1 MNKTFFVFAF
11 PKLQIT
17 TTALLRL
24 LKMSTVHA
32 CASELKSTCSE
43 MLDGKARA
51 ELKLCQEACLHREC
65 PQQSPSPGATGE
77 VKTEWEI
84 TGVFNI
90 MREGKKRDKRLQLGN
105 WKSGQLFNTM
115 KDLMSV

>member
-32 CASELKSTCSE
+32 SELKSTCSE

-51 ELKLCQEACLHREC
+51 ELKLWLSRGLFAPWMPPAVTKPRGYGRGKER
-65 PQQSPSPGATGE
+65 QSE
-77 VKTEWEI
+77 
-84 TGVFNI
+84 
-90 MREGKKRDKRLQLGN
+90 RLLEY
-105 WKSGQLFNTM
+105 LI
-115 KDLMSV
+115 

>member
-1 MNKTFFVFAF
+1 MNKTFFVFIF

-43 MLDGKARA
+43 KHEQSWSSG
-51 ELKLCQEACLHREC
+51 CQEACLHCES

-77 VKTEWEI
+77 VKKDR
-84 TGVFNI
+84 V
-90 MREGKKRDKRLQLGN
+90 RDY
-105 WKSGQLFNTM
+105 WSI
-115 KDLMSV
+115 

>member
-1 MNKTFFVFAF
+1 MNKTFFVFIF

-32 CASELKSTCSE
+32 CASELKRTCSE

-51 ELKLCQEACLHREC
+51 ELKLWPRWLSRGLFALWKLPAVTKPRGYGRGKER
-65 PQQSPSPGATGE
+65 QSE
-77 VKTEWEI
+77 
-84 TGVFNI
+84 
-90 MREGKKRDKRLQLGN
+90 RLLEY
-105 WKSGQLFNTM
+105 FI
-115 KDLMSV
+115 

>member
-51 ELKLCQEACLHREC
+51 ELKLWLSRGLFALWMSPAVTKPRGYGRGKER
-65 PQQSPSPGATGE
+65 QSE
-77 VKTEWEI
+77 
-84 TGVFNI
+84 
-90 MREGKKRDKRLQLGN
+90 RLLEY
-105 WKSGQLFNTM
+105 LI
-115 KDLMSV
+115 